1 MAETRWLGDDEQ
13 RTWRKLVAVL
23 MKLPAALESQLQR
36 DADMSHFEYWVLAI
50 LSDSPERSR
59 RLSMLA
65 AQANSS
71 LSRLSHV
78 ITRLEKKGYVN
89 REPCPDNTRAMLAVL
104 TDTGHAKLAESA
116 PGHVE
121 AVRTLVFDGLSPD
134 QLNDLDRACTE
145 ILARIGGPD
154 PVQPRTGV
162 KGAAM
167 TSPADDAEDAGSGR

>member
-1 MAETRWLGDDEQ
+1 MPETRWLSEDEQ
-13 RTWRKLVAVL
+13 HTWRKLVAVV

-50 LSDSPERSR
+50 LNDSPERSM

-78 ITRLEKKGYVN
+78 VTRLEKRGHVV
-89 REPCPDNTRAMLAVL
+89 RRPCPDNTRAMLAVL
-104 TDTGHAKLAESA
+104 TDAGYDKLVEAA

-121 AVRTLVFDGLSPD
+121 AVRTLVFDGLSHD
-134 QLNDLDRACTE
+134 QLQDLDRACSE

-154 PVQPRTGV
+154 PVQPR
-162 KGAAM
+162 
-167 TSPADDAEDAGSGR
+167 